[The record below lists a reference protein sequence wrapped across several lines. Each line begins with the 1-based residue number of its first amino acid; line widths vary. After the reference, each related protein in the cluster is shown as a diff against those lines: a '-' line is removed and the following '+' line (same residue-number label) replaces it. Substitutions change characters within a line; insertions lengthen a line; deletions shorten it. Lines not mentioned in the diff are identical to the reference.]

1 MVRPRNGTKTIASVE
16 KAIKALEIIA
26 HSESGLTVTE
36 ISHAL
41 GGGVSATYHLLNTLR
56 QNDLIYQE
64 QQTKKYTMG
73 LAIFKLHALAQKQNT
88 LISVSQPYLDSL
100 SRMCGETSNLL
111 MLQDGEAVYV
121 AQSESNHMVK
131 MFTQIGAKVP
141 YYCTGGGKVIAA
153 LRSKEEREALAK
165 RTEFVPFTKHT
176 IASTEALLREL
187 DVIRAQGYGYD
198 REEREE
204 GVICIAAPIFSAS
217 AEPIAA
223 MSISGPRYRIE
234 DKGTEKLTE
243 VLLQTT
249 REMSARFGYKST

>member
-165 RTEFVPFTKHT
+165 RT
-176 IASTEALLREL
+176 
-187 DVIRAQGYGYD
+187 
-198 REEREE
+198 
-204 GVICIAAPIFSAS
+204 
-217 AEPIAA
+217 
-223 MSISGPRYRIE
+223 
-234 DKGTEKLTE
+234 
-243 VLLQTT
+243 
-249 REMSARFGYKST
+249 